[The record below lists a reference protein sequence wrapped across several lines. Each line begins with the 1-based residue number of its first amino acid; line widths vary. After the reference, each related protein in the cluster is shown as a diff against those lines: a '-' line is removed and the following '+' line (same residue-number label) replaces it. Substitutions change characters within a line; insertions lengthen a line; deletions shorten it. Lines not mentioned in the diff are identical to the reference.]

1 MKKYIE
7 PKIILSTFSSEDIIM
22 ESVLVSAGDA
32 TGYKP
37 TDQGAVFNDTTY
49 VINWSVQ
56 E

>member
-7 PKIILSTFSSEDIIM
+7 PKIILSTFSSEDVIM

-32 TGYKP
+32 TGYQP
-37 TDQGAVFNDTTY
+37 TAPDAVFNATTY